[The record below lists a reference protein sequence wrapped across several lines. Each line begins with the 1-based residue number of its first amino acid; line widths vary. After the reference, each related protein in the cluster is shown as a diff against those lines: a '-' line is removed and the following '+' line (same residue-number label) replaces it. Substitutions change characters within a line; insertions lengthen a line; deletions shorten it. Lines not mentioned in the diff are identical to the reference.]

1 MYINTINERAVII
14 QAKVT
19 KNKKKLPSVIVMHD
33 NYSKKEYILY
43 SNWSSFRLKMKNEV
57 VVYE

>member
-19 KNKKKLPSVIVMHD
+19 KNKKKTS
-33 NYSKKEYILY
+33 ERY
-43 SNWSSFRLKMKNEV
+43 SNA
-57 VVYE
+57 